1 MFAYVQLNLY
11 REKRALLVCKTVS
24 REFCIILLNILLA
37 VYQIILKYK
46 SRVAFGSPIKTVL
59 LLYIYITLLQNIIVQ
74 SADHKHIAFYISMVR
89 ILNVYHHTFSVHYHI
104 IAFWPYVYHTF
115 TLIRSVYY
123 MLKSY
128 FHRPL
133 FYSHAI
139 SVFILLF

>member
-59 LLYIYITLLQNIIVQ
+59 LLYIYITLL
-74 SADHKHIAFYISMVR
+74 
-89 ILNVYHHTFSVHYHI
+89 
-104 IAFWPYVYHTF
+104 
-115 TLIRSVYY
+115 
-123 MLKSY
+123 
-128 FHRPL
+128 
-133 FYSHAI
+133 
-139 SVFILLF
+139 